1 MRLFA
6 NMCACLIV
14 AGGSMIAAQAYAQE
28 MADATFINLD
38 GREIGTATLTE
49 TPNGVLIDMTITNVP
64 SGAHGFHIH
73 EVGACDAADGFNS
86 AGGHFAPRKNNHG
99 YEAVGGPHAGDMPNQ
114 FAAANGTLR
123 AQVLD
128 PNVTLKSGDGSLLD
142 SDSSALV
149 LHAAADDYH
158 TQPTGNSGARIAC
171 AVIKPR

>member
-1 MRLFA
+1 MRLIA
-6 NMCACLIV
+6 RMCACLIV
-14 AGGSMIAAQAYAQE
+14 AGGSMIAAQARAQE
-28 MADATFINLD
+28 VADATFVNVD

-49 TPNGVLIDMTITNVP
+49 TPNGVLIDMTIANLA

-73 EVGACDAADGFNS
+73 EVGACDASSGFSS

-99 YEAVGGPHAGDMPNQ
+99 YEADGGPHAGDMPNQ
-114 FAAANGTLR
+114 FAAADGTLR

-128 PNVTLKSGDGSLLD
+128 PNVTLKPGSLID
-142 SDSSALV
+142 SDGSALV

-158 TQPTGNSGARIAC
+158 TQPAGNSGARIAC